1 MTFPLEALVSHLCP
15 QGATK
20 MGRLYKRKDVWYID
34 VRAKGRRLRKKVGR
48 SKRIAELALKDAE
61 VKIARD
67 QFGFSQNDITVDALI
82 DKFLEYQQT
91 HNRASTTRRYRAVVD
106 HVRRYLAQHR
116 PHVIFVSQLS
126 SEVMDGYK
134 SYRRSEWINPN
145 GQPVA
150 SDAAVVEHTRKG
162 ARARTV
168 NLEVDAVKTMLNQA
182 MKWGYIRENALRW
195 VKPLKEED
203 RKPVRFLTKEECARF
218 LAATPRELYP
228 AFYVFL
234 NTGMRKAELENL
246 RWEDVDFNRR
256 KILIRRKEDWHPKTG
271 EREIPMSL
279 GVHEQLTSLRRRC
292 TSASSSDYVFAVK
305 GSGHSHN
312 RLRRELIRIA
322 QLAGIGGLTKLHTLR
337 HTYASHLV
345 MSGVDLPTVKSLMG
359 HTDITTTMIYAH
371 LAPDHL
377 SDAVNKFEL
386 A

>member
-1 MTFPLEALVSHLCP
+1 
-15 QGATK
+15 
-20 MGRLYKRKDVWYID
+20 MGRLYKRKDVWYLD
-34 VRAKGRRLRKKVGR
+34 VRTKGRRLRKKVDR

-67 QFGFSQNDITVDALI
+67 QFGFSQNDITVDSLI
-82 DKFLEYQQT
+82 DEFLEYQKT
-91 HNRASTTRRYRAVVD
+91 HNRASTTRRYRAVAD
-106 HVRRYLAQHR
+106 HVRKYLAQHR
-116 PHVIFVSQLS
+116 PDVVFVSRLS

-134 SYRRSEWINPN
+134 GYRRSEWVNPN
-145 GQPVA
+145 GQPVESEA
-150 SDAAVVEHTRKG
+150 DVAEHTRQG

-182 MKWGYIRENALRW
+182 MKWGYIRENPLRW

-203 RKPVRFLTKEECARF
+203 RKPVRFLTREECGRF
-218 LAATPRELYP
+218 MAATPTEIYP
-228 AFYVFL
+228 VFYVFL

-246 RWEDVDFNRR
+246 RWEDIDFNRR

-279 GVHEQLTSLRRRC
+279 GVHEQLSSLRKQHV
-292 TSASSSDYVFAVK
+292 SARPSDYVFSVK

-322 QLAGIGGLTKLHTLR
+322 RSAGIEDLTKLHTLR

-345 MSGVDLPTVKSLMG
+345 MNGVDLPTVKSLMG

-377 SDAVNKFEL
+377 SDAVKKFEL

>member
-1 MTFPLEALVSHLCP
+1 
-15 QGATK
+15 

-34 VRAKGRRLRKKVGR
+34 VRVKGRRLRKRVGR

-67 QFGFSQNDITVDALI
+67 QFGFSQNDITIDALI
-82 DKFLEYQQT
+82 DKFLEFQKT
-91 HNRASTTRRYRAVVD
+91 NNRASTTRRYKAVAD
-106 HVRRYLAQHR
+106 HVRKYVAQHR
-116 PHVIFVSQLS
+116 PNVIFVSQLS

-134 SYRRSEWINPN
+134 SYRRSEWVNPN
-145 GQPVA
+145 GQPVR
-150 SDAAVVEHTRKG
+150 SDADVVEHTRHG
-162 ARARTV
+162 ARARTI

-182 MKWGYIRENALRW
+182 MKWGYLRENQLRW

-203 RKPVRFLTKEECARF
+203 RKPVRFLTKDECALF
-218 LAATPRELYP
+218 LAATPTELYP
-228 AFYVFL
+228 IFYLFL

-246 RWEDVDFNRR
+246 RWGDIDLKRR
-256 KILIRRKEDWHPKTG
+256 KILIQRKEDWHPKTG

-279 GVHEQLTSLRRRC
+279 GVYEQLSRHRKKCPT
-292 TSASSSDYVFAVK
+292 AKPSDYIFAVR

-322 QLAGIGGLTKLHTLR
+322 QSAGVEGLTKLHTLR

-345 MSGVDLPTVKSLMG
+345 MNGVDLPTVKSLMG
-359 HTDITTTMIYAH
+359 HTDITTTMVYAH